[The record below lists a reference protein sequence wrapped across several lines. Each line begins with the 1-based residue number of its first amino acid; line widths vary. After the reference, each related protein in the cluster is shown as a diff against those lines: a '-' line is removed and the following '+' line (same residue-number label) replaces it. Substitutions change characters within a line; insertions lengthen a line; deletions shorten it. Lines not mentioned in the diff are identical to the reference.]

1 MNFLQEPGNEWGF
14 EGLCQQVRKIVFEK
28 VSWFAK
34 VRGVILW
41 RFEGRDKVD

>member
-1 MNFLQEPGNEWGF
+1 MNFLQEPGNDSGF